1 VANVAVDMKD
11 NIAAYS
17 TNMVANLSRCSF
29 IHDLRSVT
37 FAFSASVAPATPRI
51 TAKEAVAVAERHWD
65 GKSQGVSK
73 LAYFVKEAGALVLT
87 YAIQVRN
94 GIDPML

>member
-1 VANVAVDMKD
+1 VAVDLKD

-29 IHDLRSVT
+29 IHDLRLIT
-37 FAFSASVAPATPRI
+37 FALSASVAPANPRI
-51 TAKEAVAVAERHWD
+51 TAKEAIAVAEKHWD

-73 LAYFVKEAGALVLT
+73 LVYFVKEAGALVLT

-94 GIDPML
+94 GIDSVL